1 MLVDT
6 APHRSAHSRRPLP
19 PDHDRRER
27 VVVVGYDGSRH
38 AGHAVDAAAQR
49 AGPRG
54 TVLAVHVLPPAPSH
68 LGTPY
73 YERAVEE
80 SHRRGRQILRRLR
93 RERPSGP
100 RVETE
105 LIHGTPAEALARLAR
120 SRNANEIVVG
130 SRGLGRWRAL
140 FGKSVSHEV
149 LRLADRPVL
158 VVPPGAT
165 GVGGGRPG

>member
-6 APHRSAHSRRPLP
+6 TAPRSVGSRPPLT
-19 PDHDRRER
+19 PDGDRRGR
-27 VVVVGYDGSRH
+27 VVVVGYDGSPH
-38 AGHAVDAAAQR
+38 ARHAVDAAGER

-80 SHRRGRQILRRLR
+80 SHRRGREILRRLR
-93 RERPSGP
+93 RDRTSGP
-100 RVETE
+100 RLETE
-105 LIHGTPAEALARLAR
+105 LIHGTPADALVGLAR

-140 FGKSVSHEV
+140 FRRSVSHEV
-149 LRLADRPVL
+149 LRVADRPVL
-158 VVPPGAT
+158 VVPPGAA
-165 GVGGGRPG
+165 GAAGA